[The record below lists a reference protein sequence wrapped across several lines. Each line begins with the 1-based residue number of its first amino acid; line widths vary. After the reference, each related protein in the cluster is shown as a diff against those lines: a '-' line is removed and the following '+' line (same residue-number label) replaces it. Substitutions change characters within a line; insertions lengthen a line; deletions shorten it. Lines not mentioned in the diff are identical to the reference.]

1 MNPRPPDIV
10 YGRNPVLEALRAGRG
25 VKRVL
30 LAAGLRPDP
39 RIAEICR
46 RAQTAKAVLEVAP
59 RTRLEAVAHSDG
71 HQGVVAYLE
80 RRRYWDLASVIKEAR
95 GVTDPV
101 IVLADGL
108 TDPQNLGALS
118 RSAEAA
124 GVQGLIL
131 GHHHS
136 PEVTPAMVKASAGA
150 IEHLRVALV
159 ANLVDAVGTLKEAGY
174 RVVGLAAEAGKRIDQ
189 ADYRRPVAVV
199 VGSEGEG
206 IRRLLRERCDLL
218 VHIPM
223 RGRVGSLNAAVAA
236 SILLYE
242 IARQRSA
249 S

>member
-1 MNPRPPDIV
+1 MPPRPPDLV
-10 YGRNPVLEALRAGRG
+10 YGRNPVLEALRAGRK

-39 RIAEICR
+39 RLAEIRR
-46 RAQTAKAVLEVAP
+46 RAQTANAAIEVAP
-59 RTRLEAVAHSDG
+59 RPRLEAVAHSDA

-80 RRRYWDLASVIKEAR
+80 KRRYWDLAGVIQAAQ
-95 GVTDPV
+95 GVTDPI
-101 IVLADGL
+101 IVVADGL
-108 TDPQNLGALS
+108 QDPQNLGALS

-124 GVQGLIL
+124 GVQGLVL
-131 GHHHS
+131 AQHHS

-159 ANLVDAVGTLKEAGY
+159 ANLVDAVGALKAAGY
-174 RVVGLAAEAGKRIDQ
+174 WVVGLAAEAGKPVDQ

-218 VHIPM
+218 VHIPL

-236 SILLYE
+236 SIMLYE
-242 IARQRSA
+242 IARQRA
-249 S
+249 GR